1 MCGRSCVR
9 GFCFL
14 LCCGAKLVPLPLSR
28 AGTPGCGRGGT
39 AQGRGRV
46 GTLVRE
52 RSRSG
57 GGGRRA
63 RRAPHPPQ
71 RPQAGARARGVS
83 PPPPRRAPTGRRAW
97 PCPRPP
103 RARATPN
110 GRAGRERAAAAARA
124 PGRSRE
130 PGAPR
135 GPLPGLSRPSVSS
148 PRARRAFPAPA
159 RVSSLARTGGGIYL
173 AAGATRKREEVFGS
187 GSRSAAFTG
196 SKGGAAKARMSGSN
210 NYCFFLSPRC
220 VPSTVLSNLCGSLY
234 SHNGPAR

>member
-1 MCGRSCVR
+1 MRMQLREAILPSAVLWSKACSSPAQPRRYAGVWAGRDGPGTRTSWDACER
-9 GFCFL
+9 E
-14 LCCGAKLVPLPLSR
+14 KSERRRWPSR
-28 AGTPGCGRGGT
+28 EACTP
-39 AQGRGRV
+39 
-46 GTLVRE
+46 
-52 RSRSG
+52 
-57 GGGRRA
+57 
-63 RRAPHPPQ
+63 PPQ